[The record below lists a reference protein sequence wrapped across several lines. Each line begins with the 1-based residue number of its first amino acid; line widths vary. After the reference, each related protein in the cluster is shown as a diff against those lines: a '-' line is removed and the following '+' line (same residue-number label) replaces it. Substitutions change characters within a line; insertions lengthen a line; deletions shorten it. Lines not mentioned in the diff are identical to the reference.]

1 MYTKELVQ
9 NLNVCFNCDHH
20 IPLTAHDRIQAIS
33 DEGAFQE
40 FDAGMIAANPLEFPG
55 YEEKLQKD
63 RQKTG
68 LNDAVV
74 TGISKIDGVPYG
86 VCVMD
91 SRFRMGSMGAV
102 VGEKNL

>member
-40 FDAGMIAANPLEFPG
+40 FDAGMIAANPLEFQVM
-55 YEEKLQKD
+55 KKTTKD

-74 TGISKIDGVPYG
+74 TGISK
-86 VCVMD
+86 
-91 SRFRMGSMGAV
+91 
-102 VGEKNL
+102 